1 MSEFLETRFD
11 PRQHDDLFALSA
23 RAQRLTR
30 ALHGRSDVVV
40 SLRSDLFVDPEHP
53 DETGATHL
61 APGHFEESRGVLTVN
76 LDDVCEFEHPS
87 NPERFPRL
95 ADFNSPDRLYES
107 HPVMMGVMAHEL
119 AHARWS
125 LNKPVVPGFSFMSD
139 AERRKPENLPSIF
152 RRVLEITVE
161 RNPDARVRPE
171 HLDDASDIQRFA
183 RAFGVASTIVDLFD
197 DLEEPRIERLVQ
209 DGGPRMVFSK
219 HWRLAVQASAGKL
232 VLDGLSELADR
243 GNQTVVTQ
251 AVSGLILVYGRVAS
265 GVLSPTDSLVE
276 QIIENC
282 VATIDEHKPVDTKAD
297 PEAELTSEAVMR
309 IIRRAVFCDE
319 HVDPTPL
326 IECAFDILDAIRV
339 EPPEPDE
346 PESGQGGESE
356 SGQGDADGKSG
367 DGESESGQGGDGESG
382 QGDADGESGDGE
394 PESGQGGE
402 GDADGKSGDGDPTA
416 GLGEP
421 DSGEF
426 LETLTDDAGKLR
438 AALGERIPPARK
450 VEVERRDSANTDEW
464 VGHGSVLFANPNA
477 PTVFE
482 SVPPTA
488 DDTALYRSARS
499 WLERMVSPTVT
510 EHARAGWLPMADA
523 EFDVDQY
530 VYDELAGNVG
540 DERGEWRRREW
551 AVKPAPPVKIGIMLD
566 CSGSMSQHAR
576 AAAAAAWAL
585 QSAASDIAGSEV
597 CSVAYGDEAG
607 LTLTPGRIP
616 PRTVDVMA
624 TNHGTENWL
633 SASRLLE
640 SQLRLDDA
648 IANDLADPTG
658 ESRTNALI
666 IIVSDLMYG
675 GTEQAVA
682 VNTDLARWREA
693 GFRVVLVG
701 PMSADAARGVFDEK
715 HAITDGSYIGYAG
728 WIDIGDSDLVR
739 RALDGVDWVEGTKS
753 ADMAREFDRL

>member
-11 PRQHDDLFALSA
+11 SRSHDDLFALSA

-76 LDDVCEFEHPS
+76 LDDVCDFENDS

-152 RRVLEITVE
+152 RRVLEIAVE
-161 RNPDARVRPE
+161 RNPGITVRPE
-171 HLDDASDIQRFA
+171 HLDDASDAQRFA
-183 RAFGVASTIVDLFD
+183 RAFKSAMLVVDLFD

-251 AVSGLILVYGRVAS
+251 AVSGLTLVYGRVAS
-265 GVLSPTDSLVE
+265 GVLSAVDPLVE

-282 VATIDEHKPVDTKAD
+282 IATIDEHKPVDTKAD

-346 PESGQGGESE
+346 PESGQGGES
-356 SGQGDADGKSG
+356 DADGKSG
-367 DGESESGQGGDGESG
+367 DGESESGQGGEGESG
-382 QGDADGESGDGE
+382 EGES
-394 PESGQGGE
+394 GE
-402 GDADGKSGDGDPTA
+402 GDADGKSGDGEPGQGDADGKSGNGDPTA

-421 DSGEF
+421 DGGEF

-438 AALGERIPPARK
+438 AAMGERMPPARK
-450 VEVERRDSANTDEW
+450 VEVERKDSANTDEW

-499 WLERMVSPTVT
+499 WLERMMSPTVT

-675 GTEQAVA
+675 GTDQAVA

-701 PMSADAARGVFDEK
+701 PNPPDGARAAFDGRHKEPGGMSWMSGFIE
-715 HAITDGSYIGYAG
+715 
-728 WIDIGDSDLVR
+728 IGDPDLVR
-739 RALDGVDWVEGTKS
+739 RALDGIDWVEGTKS